1 MDSEN
6 RNRRSF
12 LFPLIVILSGVIF
25 QLQATGLLGE
35 SANSF
40 LAKVWPVVILVAGLD
55 LFFGS
60 KRILAS
66 AVLCLLGAALL
77 VYNLSGDTK
86 LWELF
91 HSFWPLLLILY
102 GFAMLINGKSFSN
115 ILIIV
120 VVIGVIL
127 YIFFVSNGSINL
139 EGITSNIGGL
149 SETFG
154 SISQNA
160 SSSRGKSQEIRY
172 PQTGLL
178 PAAFQISAPSGKI
191 QIKSAPLT
199 DLVMTGKIELSAG
212 EVLNESA
219 EQNDSTATYIL
230 SGTPSAQVSGSN
242 ALWNLQIS
250 QQIQVNLMS
259 AMNNGYQ
266 MIDLRGMNLSGSN
279 IVSNSGDIDIM
290 LPNSSSVTVY
300 VSTQNGNIRIF
311 VPAAVSAFITVQ
323 NTAGVSYPETYT
335 QSGTQI
341 FPVTASDG
349 NNQVMVNVDAPT
361 GFVKVISDQN

>member
-1 MDSEN
+1 MESEN
-6 RNRRSF
+6 RNRHSF
-12 LFPLIVILSGVIF
+12 LFPLIVIFSGVIF
-25 QLQATGLLGE
+25 QLQATGLFGE
-35 SANSF
+35 SVNSF
-40 LAKVWPVVILVAGLD
+40 LAKVWPVVILIAGLD

-60 KRILAS
+60 KRILA
-66 AVLCLLGAALL
+66 AVALCLLGAVLL
-77 VYNLSGDTK
+77 VYNLSGDLK
-86 LWELF
+86 LWEIF
-91 HSFWPLLLILY
+91 QSFWPLLLILY
-102 GFAMLINGKSFSN
+102 GFDMLISGKSFSK

-127 YIFFVSNGSINL
+127 YIIFVSNGSINF
-139 EGITSNIGGL
+139 EGITANLGGL

-160 SSSRGKSQEIRY
+160 PSSRGKSQEIRY
-172 PQTGLL
+172 PLAGLM

-191 QIKSAPLT
+191 QLKSAPLT
-199 DLVMTGKIELSAG
+199 DLVMTGKIDLSVG
-212 EVLNESA
+212 EVLNEST

-230 SGTPSAQVSGSN
+230 SGTPSAQVSGNN
-242 ALWNLQIS
+242 ALWDLQIN

-266 MIDLRGMNLSGSN
+266 MIDLRGMNLSGAN

-290 LPNSSSVTVY
+290 LPYSSSVSVN

-335 QSGTQI
+335 QSGMQI
-341 FPVTASDG
+341 FPVTVSDG
-349 NNQVMVNVDAPT
+349 NSQVMVNINAPT